1 MPGERQSNLRRL
13 VCTLIAAH
21 LLLGI
26 AMFATAA
33 WAKPQTTTDSLQKE
47 LASNPKDPQ
56 ARHLLALAQSSSG
69 HLFEAIQE
77 LEGLL
82 ADYPDDAPVLYQLV
96 VDYRA
101 AAQKSGEKLAKR
113 YPDSEYLHAIN
124 AEVYEDSERFDDA
137 IREFK
142 EVLRKDPKFPGL
154 HFALGQVYWRKND
167 IQNAQDQLR
176 LALREEPNHALAGY
190 YLADILTNQKN
201 YREAIPLLQMV
212 TAAYPELKEAY
223 FLLGKC
229 YAGTG
234 EDQRALEAFN
244 KALQLNPNYK
254 EAHYQLYGLYAHLG
268 DKKNSAAQLRIFEEL
283 IKKGQEEDEF
293 RLRETPQKQTKA
305 GSQDD

>member
-1 MPGERQSNLRRL
+1 MIPIWSCGHFVFFFSSRRRHTRCSRDWSSD
-13 VCTLIAAH
+13 VC
-21 LLLGI
+21 
-26 AMFATAA
+26 
-33 WAKPQTTTDSLQKE
+33 
-47 LASNPKDPQ
+47 
-56 ARHLLALAQSSSG
+56 SSD
-69 HLFEAIQE
+69 L
-77 LEGLL
+77 
-82 ADYPDDAPVLYQLV
+82 
-96 VDYRA
+96 
-101 AAQKSGEKLAKR
+101 
-113 YPDSEYLHAIN
+113 
-124 AEVYEDSERFDDA
+124 
-137 IREFK
+137 
-142 EVLRKDPKFPGL
+142 
-154 HFALGQVYWRKND
+154 
-167 IQNAQDQLR
+167 
-176 LALREEPNHALAGY
+176 LAGY

-305 GSQDD
+305 G